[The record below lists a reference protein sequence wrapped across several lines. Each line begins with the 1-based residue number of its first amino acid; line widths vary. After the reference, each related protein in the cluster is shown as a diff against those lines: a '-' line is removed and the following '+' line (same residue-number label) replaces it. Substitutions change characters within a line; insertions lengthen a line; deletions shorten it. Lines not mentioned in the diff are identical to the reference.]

1 MLLVSALAAFQ
12 ICAPPWPWEKRSGLR
27 DAQFRSCTVTL
38 MFHVV
43 LLVLSYPS
51 ICPSSSPSSDPSSYS
66 SSYPSSYPSRY
77 SPSYPSI
84 YPSSYSSSSL
94 SSYPSSCSFRYQN
107 RYPFRKNLRSQN
119 GCPFG
124 ISNSF
129 RSQKNGSPDETT
141 LRSHEFTFFR
151 CISSFIF
158 YVLWFYLPSFFLSDF
173 LDSSLQVVREPT
185 GCVKA

>member
-1 MLLVSALAAFQ
+1 
-12 ICAPPWPWEKRSGLR
+12 
-27 DAQFRSCTVTL
+27 

-129 RSQKNGSPDETT
+129 RSQKTAALTKRHCGPMSSPFLD
-141 LRSHEFTFFR
+141 
-151 CISSFIF
+151 
-158 YVLWFYLPSFFLSDF
+158 VYLPSFFMFCGFIF
-173 LDSSLQVVREPT
+173 LHFFVRFPWFFPSGCARTNGVCEGVRLQGTRRSKHERWY
-185 GCVKA
+185 CSA

>member
-129 RSQKNGSPDETT
+129 RSQKTAALTKRHCGPMSSPFLD
-141 LRSHEFTFFR
+141 
-151 CISSFIF
+151 
-158 YVLWFYLPSFFLSDF
+158 VYLPSFFMFCGFIF
-173 LDSSLQVVREPT
+173 LHFFCPISLILPFRLCANQRGV
-185 GCVKA
+185 

>member
-1 MLLVSALAAFQ
+1 MLLVS

-107 RYPFRKNLRSQN
+107 RYPFRKN
-119 GCPFG
+119 
-124 ISNSF
+124 NSF

-158 YVLWFYLPSFFLSDF
+158 YVLWFYLPSFF
-173 LDSSLQVVREPT
+173 VRFP
-185 GCVKA
+185 